1 MPKTDYQLTL
11 TGYVGGQNFNLEQVN
26 RVLDKHKAKP
36 IDILIDSTGGSF
48 AQGLSIS
55 AAFARHG
62 QVSVHLVSL
71 AASAAT
77 IASLGAK
84 RVTIDAGAM
93 YLVHKT
99 SRPIQIFDSL
109 NADQIQDITRS
120 LEAAKEELDALDAL
134 AARLYA
140 RRCKRPENKLL
151 DLMAKGGWI
160 TPADALEWGFV
171 DEVTDR
177 PQDISSRV
185 SADVSQSLR
194 AAIPTT
200 PDPDTPPE
208 PEPADEPHPDPGLD
222 AEPGQD
228 SQPEPSFLSRLRS
241 ALESV
246 FRPNIPDRS
255 EPTDGP
261 DQKTENSTPTPA
273 DESLIAELRDQ
284 ISRLEAENATLRN
297 QPADKT
303 TRVIS
308 CGFDPG
314 TDSIPTVWSRAR
326 NMLDNI

>member
-200 PDPDTPPE
+200 PAPDPDPE
-208 PEPADEPHPDPGLD
+208 SIPDPEPDPLPVPDPEPADDH
-222 AEPGQD
+222 
-228 SQPEPSFLSRLRS
+228 EPSFLSRLRS

-246 FRPNIPDRS
+246 FRPNIPDRP

-261 DQKTENSTPTPA
+261 DKKTENSTPTPA